1 VSTVLGLLEDFFLAS
16 ALAITGL
23 GPLSPTTPPT
33 GHIKRLWRDHV
44 RAEQLARLQA
54 LELQAAKD
62 YGERVWEMAYQAW
75 RQIPEPARVD
85 LPSPHVFAR
94 VLGLFRTGATLKTGK
109 LLQLEISAE
118 EIANLLGYSKS
129 TIEAAL
135 RWLDSGPI
143 DYMGDQ
149 LARGLGLVHRGRR
162 TAWAILQGKL
172 QRVYRTSKTVLTGL
186 GRLVLGLG
194 DRYDERLAE
203 KRQARVHA
211 RHKPEA
217 PVQRQAVEPIVGA
230 GGTGEGGPPPNAA
243 PTAPSP
249 DVGREWLRKIR
260 ETL

>member
-1 VSTVLGLLEDFFLAS
+1 MAS

-44 RAEQLARLQA
+44 RVEQLARLKA
-54 LELQAAKD
+54 LELQVGND
-62 YGERVWEMAYQAW
+62 YGQRAWEMAQEAW
-75 RQIPEPARVD
+75 RQLPEEARID
-85 LPSPHVFAR
+85 LPSPHVFSR

-118 EIANLLGYSKS
+118 EIADLLGYSKS
-129 TIEAAL
+129 TIEAAM

-149 LARGLGLVHRGRR
+149 LARGLGLIHRGRR
-162 TAWAILQGKL
+162 TAWAFLEGKM

-194 DRYDERLAE
+194 DRYDERLDE
-203 KRQARVHA
+203 KRQARAHA
-211 RHKPEA
+211 KRPAPSQQPAAQSAAASTPASTSDPPPISSGEA
-217 PVQRQAVEPIVGA
+217 PPE
-230 GGTGEGGPPPNAA
+230 
-243 PTAPSP
+243 
-249 DVGREWLRKIR
+249 DVGRHWIRKVIDS
-260 ETL
+260 L

>member
-1 VSTVLGLLEDFFLAS
+1 MAS

-44 RAEQLARLQA
+44 RTEQLARLKA
-54 LELQAAKD
+54 LELQAAND
-62 YGERVWEMAYQAW
+62 YGQRAWEMAHEAW
-75 RQIPEPARVD
+75 RQLPEQARVD
-85 LPSPHVFAR
+85 LPSPHVFSR

-118 EIANLLGYSKS
+118 EIADLLGYSKS
-129 TIEAAL
+129 TIEAAM

-149 LARGLGLVHRGRR
+149 LARGLGLIHRGRR
-162 TAWAILQGKL
+162 TAWAFLEGKL

-194 DRYDERLAE
+194 DRYDERLDE
-203 KRQARVHA
+203 KRQARAHA
-211 RHKPEA
+211 RAKPEA
-217 PVQRQAVEPIVGA
+217 PAPSEQQQASVTVGV
-230 GGTGEGGPPPNAA
+230 GEGGPPPNADPMA
-243 PTAPSP
+243 PPA
-249 DVGREWLRKIR
+249 DVGRDWIRKIR
-260 ETL
+260 EKL

>member
-1 VSTVLGLLEDFFLAS
+1 MAS

-33 GHIKRLWRDHV
+33 GRIKRLWRDHV
-44 RAEQLARLQA
+44 RAEQLARLKG
-54 LELQAAKD
+54 LELQGAKE
-62 YGERVWEMAYQAW
+62 YGERAWEMANESW
-75 RQIPEPARVD
+75 RQIPEEARVD

-94 VLGLFRTGATLKTGK
+94 VLGLFRTGATLKSAK

-118 EIANLLGYSKS
+118 EIAQLLGYSKS

-149 LARGLGLVHRGRR
+149 LARGLGLIHRGRR
-162 TAWAILQGKL
+162 TAWAFLEGKM

-194 DRYDERLAE
+194 DRYDERLDE
-203 KRQARVHA
+203 KRQARA
-211 RHKPEA
+211 REYAKQASPA
-217 PVQRQAVEPIVGA
+217 PSQLQRPAVEA
-230 GGTGEGGPPPNAA
+230 GGAGEGGPPPTAD
-243 PTAPSP
+243 PTAPP
-249 DVGREWLRKIR
+249 VDVGREWIRKIQ

>member
-1 VSTVLGLLEDFFLAS
+1 MAS

-44 RAEQLARLQA
+44 RAEQLARLKA
-54 LELQAAKD
+54 LELQAGND
-62 YGERVWEMAYQAW
+62 YGQRAWEMAHEAW
-75 RQIPEPARVD
+75 RQLPEQARVD
-85 LPSPHVFAR
+85 LPSPHVFSR

-129 TIEAAL
+129 TVEAAM

-149 LARGLGLVHRGRR
+149 LARGLGLIHRGRR
-162 TAWAILQGKL
+162 TAWAFLEGKM

-194 DRYDERLAE
+194 DRYDERLDE
-203 KRQARVHA
+203 KRQARAHA
-211 RHKPEA
+211 RAKPETPA
-217 PVQRQAVEPIVGA
+217 PSEQQQATVTVGV
-230 GGTGEGGPPPNAA
+230 GEGGPPPNADPA
-243 PTAPSP
+243 PPP
-249 DVGREWLRKIR
+249 VDVGRDWIRKIR
-260 ETL
+260 EKL

>member
-1 VSTVLGLLEDFFLAS
+1 MAS

-44 RAEQLARLQA
+44 RAEQLARLKA
-54 LELQAAKD
+54 LELQAGND
-62 YGERVWEMAYQAW
+62 YGQRAWEMAHEAW
-75 RQIPEPARVD
+75 RQIPDEARVD
-85 LPSPHVFAR
+85 LPSAHVFGR
-94 VLGLFRTGATLKTGK
+94 VLGLFRTGATLKSAK

-118 EIANLLGYSKS
+118 EIADLLGYSKS

-135 RWLDSGPI
+135 RWLDADPI

-149 LARGLGLVHRGRR
+149 LARGLGLIHRGRR
-162 TAWAILQGKL
+162 TAWAFLEGKM

-194 DRYDERLAE
+194 DRYDERLEE
-203 KRQARVHA
+203 KRHA
-211 RHKPEA
+211 RAQAYAKPQA
-217 PVQRQAVEPIVGA
+217 PAPSQPQQPAVASGGA
-230 GGTGEGGPPPNAA
+230 GEGGPPPTAD
-243 PTAPSP
+243 PTAPP
-249 DVGREWLRKIR
+249 VDVGREWIRKIQ

>member
-1 VSTVLGLLEDFFLAS
+1 LAS

-44 RAEQLARLQA
+44 RAEQLARLKG
-54 LELQAAKD
+54 LELQAAKE
-62 YGERVWEMAYQAW
+62 YGERAWEMANEAW
-75 RQIPEPARVD
+75 RQIPEDARVD

-94 VLGLFRTGATLKTGK
+94 VLGLFRTGATIKTGK
-109 LLQLEISAE
+109 LLQLELSAD
-118 EIANLLGYSKS
+118 EIAKLLGYSKS

-149 LARGLGLVHRGRR
+149 LARGLGLIHRGRR
-162 TAWAILQGKL
+162 TAWAVLEGKL
-172 QRVYRTSKTVLTGL
+172 QRVYRTSRTVLTGV
-186 GRLVLGLG
+186 GRLLLGLG
-194 DRYDERLAE
+194 DRYDERLDE
-203 KRQARVHA
+203 KRRARAHARV
-211 RHKPEA
+211 KPEA
-217 PVQRQAVEPIVGA
+217 PTSPPTQLPAVGA
-230 GGTGEGGPPPNAA
+230 GGPGEAGPPPTAD
-243 PTAPSP
+243 PTAQPA

>member
-1 VSTVLGLLEDFFLAS
+1 MAS

-23 GPLSPTTPPT
+23 GPMSPTTPPT

-44 RAEQLARLQA
+44 RAEQLVRLKA
-54 LELQAAKD
+54 LELQAAND
-62 YGERVWEMAYQAW
+62 YGQRAWEMAREAW
-75 RQIPEPARVD
+75 RQLPEHARVD
-85 LPSPHVFAR
+85 LPSPHVFSR

-129 TIEAAL
+129 TIEAAM

-149 LARGLGLVHRGRR
+149 LARGLGLIHRGRR
-162 TAWAILQGKL
+162 TAWAFLEGKM

-194 DRYDERLAE
+194 DRYDERLDE
-203 KRQARVHA
+203 KRQARAHA
-211 RHKPEA
+211 RSKQETMA
-217 PVQRQAVEPIVGA
+217 PSEQQQAGVTMGI
-230 GGTGEGGPPPNAA
+230 GEGGPPPNADSAA
-243 PTAPSP
+243 PPV
-249 DVGREWLRKIR
+249 DVGRDWIRKIR
-260 ETL
+260 EKL